1 MGVLSAFFSVSGCI
15 VCFFLCEWAFFHC
28 PVYFF
33 HCFDQMFGQ
42 LPAVCEL
49 MGADVASLVPHL
61 DVAVSITLPSI
72 TSRAMLSQWIQVM
85 DVARPHVM
93 GVACPQSDTSNVACT
108 IFCDSRYIITS
119 FFKEP
124 SSSRKTWSAPVVG
137 VSPEQS
143 ISNDSSHE
151 LHR

>member
-1 MGVLSAFFSVSGCI
+1 MGVLSVFFSVSGR
-15 VCFFLCEWAFFHC
+15 FFHCPFFHC

-33 HCFDQMFGQ
+33 LCFDQMFGQ

-93 GVACPQSDTSNVACT
+93 DVACPHVM
-108 IFCDSRYIITS
+108 
-119 FFKEP
+119 
-124 SSSRKTWSAPVVG
+124 G
-137 VSPEQS
+137 VT
-143 ISNDSSHE
+143 
-151 LHR
+151 